1 MYLMNKYIAFMPT
14 NYLPK
19 IVRIECRS
27 KTLLQ
32 LGRSAACLRFD
43 SSEKTFSSPSNALH
57 ILRQAF
63 VGFQVQSFAE
73 PVTGHAYRLRV
84 RIDDRS
90 YFLGR

>member
-1 MYLMNKYIAFMPT
+1 MCLMNKYIAFMPT

-32 LGRSAACLRFD
+32 LGRGAACLRFD
-43 SSEKTFSSPSNALH
+43 SSEKNSPLNAFH

-73 PVTGHAYRLRV
+73 PVTGHAYRLRI